1 MSGSTNASRS
11 NAANPLGCVDGG
23 EDPDAPSVPPDLY
36 EGGRVMIDGEV
47 VPDVCSHEETFTVK
61 GSVERGLAN
70 VFSFAPSSSSPQT
83 YSSSSFHVVAAAAAG
98 GSIA

>member
-1 MSGSTNASRS
+1 
-11 NAANPLGCVDGG
+11 
-23 EDPDAPSVPPDLY
+23 
-36 EGGRVMIDGEV
+36 MIDGDV
-47 VPDVCSHEETFTVK
+47 VPDVCSREETFTVK